1 MQAGLHAS
9 GNEWVSLHRD
19 YDRRGEGRPTITTGG
34 TNELPMR
41 NQYRS
46 WVERMTET
54 M

>member
-1 MQAGLHAS
+1 MTAG
-9 GNEWVSLHRD
+9 E
-19 YDRRGEGRPTITTGG
+19 ITTVG

-46 WVERMTET
+46 WARYMTET

>member
-1 MQAGLHAS
+1 LKG
-9 GNEWVSLHRD
+9 
-19 YDRRGEGRPTITTGG
+19 GEITTGG

-46 WVERMTET
+46 WVQRMTET